1 MSVRSERHMR
11 HKCKLIT
18 HTWLNKRSQSRTRSH
33 MRSLKSETARTTRSV
48 SLLNLL
54 NPAPVKLKHHALDPR
69 ESTIRR
75 VELSDLL
82 GCLSTPRF

>member
-1 MSVRSERHMR
+1 MSVHSERHMR
-11 HKCKLIT
+11 HKCELIT
-18 HTWLNKRSQSRTRSH
+18 HTRLNKRSQSRTRSH

-48 SLLNLL
+48 SLLN
-54 NPAPVKLKHHALDPR
+54 PAPVKLKHHALDPR
-69 ESTIRR
+69 KSTIRR

>member
-11 HKCKLIT
+11 HKCKLVT

-33 MRSLKSETARTTRSV
+33 MRSPKSETAQSTRSV
-48 SLLNLL
+48 SLLL
-54 NPAPVKLKHHALDPR
+54 NPAPVKLKHHTLDPR